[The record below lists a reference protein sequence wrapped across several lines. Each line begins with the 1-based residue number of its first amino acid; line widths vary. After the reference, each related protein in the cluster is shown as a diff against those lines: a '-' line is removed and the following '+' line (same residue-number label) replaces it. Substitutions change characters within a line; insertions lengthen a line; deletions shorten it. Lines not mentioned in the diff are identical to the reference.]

1 MLQGESGTARWGG
14 VSAEGGGQAGD
25 EGGGGEGGKIG
36 RE

>member
-1 MLQGESGTARWGG
+1 MLQGESGAAWWG
-14 VSAEGGGQAGD
+14 VDTEGEVN